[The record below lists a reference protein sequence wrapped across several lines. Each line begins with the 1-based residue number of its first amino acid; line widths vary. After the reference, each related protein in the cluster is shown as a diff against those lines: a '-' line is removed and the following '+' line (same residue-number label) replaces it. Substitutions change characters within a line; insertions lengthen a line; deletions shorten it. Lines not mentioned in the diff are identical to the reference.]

1 MEYLKLYNGVE
12 MPVLGYGVY
21 QVPDYN
27 ECKRSVLA
35 ALEAG
40 YRSIDT
46 AQAYQNEEAVGD
58 AIKESGVGRKD
69 LFITTKLWIT
79 DFGYEAAKKA
89 FETSLKKLQLEH
101 LDLYLLHQPFG
112 DVHGAWRALE
122 ELYKAMKIRAIGVSN
137 FYPDRV
143 MDLINFNEI
152 TPMVNQIE
160 THPFYQRTEDH
171 SFLEEQG
178 VVHESWAPFAE
189 GRGEFF
195 NNEILSSIG
204 KKYGKSIAQ
213 VTLRWMIQRDVVV
226 IPKSVT
232 PSRIK
237 ENFDVFDFKLSQE
250 DMEAIAALDQNE
262 SQFLNHRD
270 PETVKWFGK
279 LLKN

>member
-1 MEYLKLYNGVE
+1 MKTIKLNNGVE
-12 MPVLGYGVY
+12 MPILGYGVY
-21 QVPDYN
+21 QVPDYD
-27 ECKRSVLA
+27 ECKKSVLT

-58 AIKESGVGRKD
+58 AIKESGIDRKE

-89 FETSLKKLQLEH
+89 FKLSLEKLQLEYV
-101 LDLYLLHQPFG
+101 DLYLLHQPFG
-112 DVHGAWRALE
+112 DVHGAWKALE
-122 ELYKAMKIRAIGVSN
+122 ELYKERKIRAIGVSN

-160 THPFYQRTEDH
+160 TNPFYQRNEDH
-171 SFLEEQG
+171 AFLVEEG

-195 NNEILSSIG
+195 NNEVLAGIG
-204 KKYGKSIAQ
+204 EKYGKSVAQ
-213 VTLRWMIQRDVVV
+213 ITLRWMIQRDVVV

-237 ENFDVFDFKLSQE
+237 ENIDVFDFELSQE
-250 DMEAIAALDQNE
+250 DMDAIAALDKNE
-262 SQFLNHRD
+262 SQFFSHRD
-270 PETVKWFGK
+270 PATVKWFGT
-279 LLKN
+279 LLNN